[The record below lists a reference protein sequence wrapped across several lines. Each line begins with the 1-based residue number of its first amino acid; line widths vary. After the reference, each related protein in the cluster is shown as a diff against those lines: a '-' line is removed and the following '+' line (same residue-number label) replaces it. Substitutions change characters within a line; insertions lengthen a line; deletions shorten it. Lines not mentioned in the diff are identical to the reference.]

1 MLPHHGLG
9 PQADNFPCSWE
20 TLPWEQK
27 KCRCPPHQPSFSE
40 RICSKEER
48 KDKKNEWDREI
59 LPQVLPQLKASQWS
73 SKKPFVRKKKK
84 NTWPI
89 QCHLT
94 ILAPFCSSL
103 ELLFQSGGGDAPFL
117 LGCPSPAK
125 QEDRHINTTNN
136 CQKPYFYSGHFVLQ
150 LSRLKM

>member
-1 MLPHHGLG
+1 MGQRNLAPGFT
-9 PQADNFPCSWE
+9 PAQSQPV
-20 TLPWEQK
+20 EQQK
-27 KCRCPPHQPSFSE
+27 A
-40 RICSKEER
+40 IC
-48 KDKKNEWDREI
+48 
-59 LPQVLPQLKASQWS
+59 Q
-73 SKKPFVRKKKK
+73 KKKK
-84 NTWPI
+84 APTWPI

-117 LGCPSPAK
+117 LGCPSPAE

-150 LSRLKM
+150 LSRLEM